1 MSEIRE
7 LYQEMILDH
16 NKSPRNFREM
26 KDATREVNGF
36 NPLCGDKLVVYL
48 KVKDGAVEDVSFQG
62 TGCAISQASASMMTE
77 TVKGKSEREAKK
89 IFERFHMMLSGKS
102 EADPEALG
110 KLAVFHGVNEYP
122 ARVKCAT
129 LAWHTLKTALDG
141 KDEETSTE

>member
-7 LYQEMILDH
+7 LYQEVILDH
-16 NKSPRNFREM
+16 NKSPRNFRVM
-26 KDATREVNGF
+26 KDATQEVNGF

-48 KVKDGAVEDVSFQG
+48 KVQDGAVIDVSFQG
-62 TGCAISQASASMMTE
+62 SGCAISQASASMMTE
-77 TVKGKSEREAKK
+77 MVKGKSETEAKK
-89 IFERFHMMLSGKS
+89 LFERFHAMLSGKA
-102 EADPEALG
+102 EPDHDALG

-141 KDEETSTE
+141 KAEVTSTE